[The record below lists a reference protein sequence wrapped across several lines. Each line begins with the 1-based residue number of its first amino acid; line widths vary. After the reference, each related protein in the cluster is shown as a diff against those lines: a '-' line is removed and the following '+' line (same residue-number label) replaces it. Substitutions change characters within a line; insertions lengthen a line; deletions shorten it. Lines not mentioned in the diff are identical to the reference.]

1 MKDFLIYWQSMMIR
15 SGNTSVLNIN
25 YCKFIQTMRPLNK
38 VSTTVTYDKSYKLQN
53 TRAEQCN
60 ELKRFSYTHL
70 SYSYFRDSGQ
80 LQAISWITSRNTSFD
95 MKYEPVV
102 FGLMMKEWLK
112 EFTGS
117 SSVYV
122 KLTLWKK
129 KIKYTKEI
137 FFIFFGFGG
146 IFIIAQFS
154 CYLKTTMWPLE

>member
-1 MKDFLIYWQSMMIR
+1 
-15 SGNTSVLNIN
+15 
-25 YCKFIQTMRPLNK
+25 MRPLNK
-38 VSTTVTYDKSYKLQN
+38 VSTTVTYDKTYKLQN

-60 ELKRFSYTHL
+60 ELKRFSYTYL
-70 SYSYFRDSGQ
+70 SYSYFRDSSR

-129 KIKYTKEI
+129 KLNIQRKI
-137 FFIFFGFGG
+137 FLS
-146 IFIIAQFS
+146 FS
-154 CYLKTTMWPLE
+154 ALVVFL